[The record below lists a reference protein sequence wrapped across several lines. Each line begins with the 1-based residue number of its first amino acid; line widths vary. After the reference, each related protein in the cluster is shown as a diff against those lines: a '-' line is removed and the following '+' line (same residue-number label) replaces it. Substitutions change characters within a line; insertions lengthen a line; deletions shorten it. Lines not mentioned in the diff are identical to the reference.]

1 MAIDDMPRT
10 PRERAS
16 DSADTELAALRARL
30 EDIERTSDGLV
41 SQDVEGVLAGIVGR
55 ASRSVGSVPCLLVAN
70 GPDGPMSYVA
80 SSPGLEADL
89 ARELAGRLVAGE
101 HPGRPVVAVEV
112 ASRRRSHGYLA
123 AVLDVPTARR
133 AATGVDPDVLE
144 ESAHH
149 AAATLDLAAG
159 LRAHGD
165 AGRVQALLGLAQS
178 LAVAEDATSVA
189 RLTCEA
195 MREVVGCRGAT
206 LMLWDPAAGAL
217 QAAAVSIGGDDPGAL
232 DHLLSATVDVDRT
245 PELAALITRRE
256 PTVIRTDEVSEQLAS
271 MLRAGGTET
280 LVAVPLLAGD
290 TLMGVATAS
299 WGPCPPD
306 REPPESPEA
315 VFARITGVSDLA
327 ATALHKVRLQEQ
339 LRHQSQHDALTG
351 LPNRTH
357 LVRILDEALR
367 AAEADHTTALLFCD
381 LDRFKG
387 VNDRL
392 GHAAGDELLRQ
403 AAARIRGQ
411 LRPGDVVARLG
422 SDEFVVLLTGDVDGE
437 EQAMAVA
444 HRLVS
449 ALDAMFRIDGREV
462 RMTSSVGV
470 AVHLGADGRGE
481 RLLSA
486 ADAAMQEAKVRGRD
500 QVVLAGAIDQARVV
514 PSLEAELAGAV
525 GSGQLRLYFQP
536 VISLAPNGG
545 QVVVGAEAL
554 LRWAHPR
561 LGLLA
566 PGAFLP
572 LAEETGLVTELDLW
586 ALGAACEA
594 LASWPDDSEPL
605 RVAVNLASSTLV
617 DERLLPTVRAVL
629 SKNGLEAD
637 RLHLEVVESRSL
649 ADLPGVIESLA
660 ELRQMGVRISLDDFG
675 TGFSTLSWLQAL
687 PVDQIKIDRSFI
699 MGLPAEGTPVALV
712 RGVLALARELGIEVI
727 AEGVEEPEQLALLRD
742 LGCEMV
748 QGYLLGR
755 PGPML
760 DAEGSRSRA
769 RDLLHDEGEQTA
781 VLNG

>member
-1 MAIDDMPRT
+1 MATDDPPKRPRL
-10 PRERAS
+10 RA
-16 DSADTELAALRARL
+16 DSADAELAALRARL
-30 EDIERTSDGLV
+30 EDIERTSDDLV
-41 SQDVEGVLAGIVGR
+41 AQDVEALLREVVD
-55 ASRSVGSVPCLLVAN
+55 RSARDLGLPCLLVAD
-70 GPDGPMSYVA
+70 GPDGPASYLVA
-80 SSPGLEADL
+80 SAGLDL
-89 ARELAGRLVAGE
+89 SVARDVAERLAVE
-101 HPGRPVVAVEV
+101 EDPGRPLVVVEV
-112 ASRRRSHGYLA
+112 ASTRRAHGHLA
-123 AVLDVPTARR
+123 AVLDVPSARGTTPPAVDREVLETSARQAAAALDLTVNRR
-133 AATGVDPDVLE
+133 AHGAVGRVE
-144 ESAHH
+144 
-149 AAATLDLAAG
+149 TLLTFAQDLAAT
-159 LRAHGD
+159 D
-165 AGRVQALLGLAQS
+165 DV
-178 LAVAEDATSVA
+178 DTVA
-189 RLTCEA
+189 RLTCAA
-195 MREVVGCRGAT
+195 MRDVVGCRGAT
-206 LMLWDPAAGAL
+206 VMLWDTGAGAL
-217 QAAAVSIGGDDPGAL
+217 RPVAVSVGGDDPHAL
-232 DHLLSATVDVDRT
+232 DHMLSVTVDVDQT
-245 PELAALITRRE
+245 PELASLITRRE
-256 PTVIRTDEVSEQLAS
+256 PAMIRSGEVSAGLAT

-280 LVAVPLLAGD
+280 LIAVPLLAGD

-299 WGPCPPD
+299 WGVCPPD
-306 REPPESPEA
+306 QESPEPPEE
-315 VFARITGVSDLA
+315 VFARITGVSGLA
-327 ATALHKVRLQEQ
+327 ATALHKVHLQDQ

-351 LPNRTH
+351 LPNRAH
-357 LVRILDEALR
+357 FVRMLDDALR
-367 AAEADHTTALLFCD
+367 GAESGQTTALLFCD
-381 LDRFKG
+381 LDRFKR

-422 SDEFVVLLTGDVDGE
+422 SDEFVVLLAGDVEGE
-437 EQAMAVA
+437 EQAMTVA
-444 HRLVS
+444 YRLVT

-470 AVHLGADGRGE
+470 AVHTGPDGRGE

-500 QVVLAGAIDQARVV
+500 QVVLAGAVDQARVV

-525 GSGQLRLYFQP
+525 GAGQLRLYFQP
-536 VISLAPNGG
+536 VISLAPGGG
-545 QVVVGAEAL
+545 QIVVGAEAL

-572 LAEETGLVTELDLW
+572 LAEEAGLVTDLDLW

-594 LASWPDDSEPL
+594 LASWPQDCDPL

-617 DERLLPTVRAVL
+617 DDRLLPTVRIEL
-629 SKNGLEAD
+629 SRHGLEPD

-755 PGPML
+755 PGPVL
-760 DAEGSRSRA
+760 DTEGSRTRA
-769 RDLLHDEGEQTA
+769 RELLRDGGEQPA
-781 VLNG
+781 VVNG